1 MKVGFMKK
9 LAMVLCLILSIQAWS
24 AEKMKFNFVNEELTR
39 VIENYAKA
47 TGQKFV
53 IDSTVR
59 GKISIL
65 NQSEIT
71 TDEAFN
77 QLSEAL
83 AVNGFAFIKQGDFYT
98 VKNARAAQRDNVP
111 VSAEVPAAQ
120 PQRMATWVVA
130 LKYGSVDAIQKDIRL
145 LTSSYG
151 EMSASR
157 ETNQL
162 LITDWTSNL
171 QRIAEMLKQID
182 KPLDANTAKIVAA
195 QKKEWEARR
204 KLGEKN
210 KEGEKNPPPPA
221 AKE

>member
-1 MKVGFMKK
+1 MKK
-9 LAMVLCLILSIQAWS
+9 LAMVLCLMITVQVWS
-24 AEKMKFNFVNEELTR
+24 AEKMKFNYVNEELTR

-71 TDEAFN
+71 TEEAFN

-130 LKYGSVDAIQKDIRL
+130 LKYGSADSIQKDIRL

-162 LITDWTSNL
+162 VITDWTSNL
-171 QRIAEMLKQID
+171 QRISEMLKQID

-195 QKKEWEARR
+195 QKKEWEARNR
-204 KLGEKN
+204 MAPPKSKGDVK
-210 KEGEKNPPPPA
+210 PPPPPSDM
-221 AKE
+221 